1 MSSVKCMSSCN
12 IMFIEK
18 GQFVISSYFDKQ
30 IEIII
35 VYSNIALESRG
46 FRAQILN
53 DNKVLMPPPSH
64 DCQFQWSF
72 RIFLHN

>member
-35 VYSNIALESRG
+35 VYSNIQQNVLASDKL
-46 FRAQILN
+46 IN
-53 DNKVLMPPPSH
+53 NTNKM
-64 DCQFQWSF
+64 
-72 RIFLHN
+72 RT